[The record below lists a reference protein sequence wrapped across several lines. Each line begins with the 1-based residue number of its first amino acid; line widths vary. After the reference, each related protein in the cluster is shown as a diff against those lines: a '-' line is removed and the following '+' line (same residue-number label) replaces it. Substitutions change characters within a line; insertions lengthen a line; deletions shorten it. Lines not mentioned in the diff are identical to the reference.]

1 MKTKPVTPGTKTA
14 KVLSYLQTGH
24 SLDFPKAIGMWGH
37 IRLSDVIFRLRGKG
51 YNITTEIVQNGNVEY
66 AIYRLPK
73 TPNRDTKKGTR
84 VKVLATA
91 DCHPN
96 HHGKVG
102 FLRCHVDH
110 TIDVLSFD
118 AYVHIAGV
126 SGTIAFNYNELE
138 II

>member
-1 MKTKPVTPGTKTA
+1 MKPVTPGTKTA

-37 IRLSDVIFRLRGKG
+37 IRLSDVVFRLRAKG
-51 YNITTEIVQNGNVEY
+51 YPITTEIVKNGNVEY

-84 VKVLATA
+84 VRVLSTFGGS
-91 DCHPN
+91 DVFI
-96 HHGKVG
+96 GKVG
-102 FLRCHVDH
+102 FLRCHTLPTGEESRYECH
-110 TIDVLSFD
+110 
-118 AYVHIAGV
+118 VHIAGQT
-126 SGTIAFNYNELE
+126 GTVAFNYNELE

>member
-37 IRLSDVIFRLRGKG
+37 IRLSDVVFRLRAKG
-51 YNITTEIVQNGNVEY
+51 YKITTEIVKNGNVEY

-84 VKVLATA
+84 VKVLQDA
-91 DCHPN
+91 DVHSQYL
-96 HHGKVG
+96 GKVG
-102 FLRCHVDH
+102 FIRCHLSP
-110 TIDVLSFD
+110 TIDQTDYEVSVHVAGIPGSVSFK
-118 AYVHIAGV
+118 
-126 SGTIAFNYNELE
+126 YNELE

>member
-1 MKTKPVTPGTKTA
+1 MKPVTPGTKTA

-37 IRLSDVIFRLRGKG
+37 IRLSDVVFRLRGKG
-51 YNITTEIVQNGNVEY
+51 YPITTEIVKNGNVEY

-84 VKVLATA
+84 VRVTDSFTGSKKLV
-91 DCHPN
+91 
-96 HHGKVG
+96 GKVG
-102 FLRCHVDH
+102 FLRCH
-110 TIDVLSFD
+110 TLPNASESS
-118 AYVHIAGV
+118 YECLVHVTGT

-138 II
+138 VI